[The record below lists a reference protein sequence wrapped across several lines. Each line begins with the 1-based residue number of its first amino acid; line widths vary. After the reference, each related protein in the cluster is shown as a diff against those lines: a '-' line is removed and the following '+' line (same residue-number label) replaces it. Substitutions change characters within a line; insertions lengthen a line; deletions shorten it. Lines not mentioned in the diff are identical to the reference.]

1 MNFKILYKIL
11 YPYTAERRD
20 VLGNTSPEAQD
31 ISRGRGF
38 CTPRPERL
46 PEGHLTRMSLGL
58 FQDLAISFNVWYG
71 TCLTNSSLYC
81 IQCSVLG
88 YSHIWYI
95 DANLFK
101 TVAEYVAGPVIMMS
115 PGLCQG
121 LAIYSV
127 TANATI
133 NTRDF
138 MQDIIKG
145 RPRTCHVD
153 VLRVMSICLKL
164 LPNML

>member
-1 MNFKILYKIL
+1 MIDEENFCSLRRQIEAEGNAREIARL

-20 VLGNTSPEAQD
+20 VLGNTSPEARE

-121 LAIYSV
+121 LAIYSI
-127 TANATI
+127 TADATI
-133 NTRDF
+133 NTGNFGNVFIFHDL
-138 MQDIIKG
+138 G
-145 RPRTCHVD
+145 C
-153 VLRVMSICLKL
+153 
-164 LPNML
+164 